1 MRKFFLTVAYLAA
14 LFSSTA
20 YAETWP
26 NRPIKLVVPYA
37 PGGYTDGTARI
48 VARFMERELGQT
60 IVVDN
65 RAGGGGII
73 GSEAVANAPNDG
85 YTLCMCSVGAIS
97 VAPVAQKTNYDPL
110 KSFRPISIV
119 TTIPQ
124 TVIVNPKLPV
134 KSIEDLV
141 AYAKANPGK
150 LNYGSS
156 GAGGLMHYS
165 VALFQTRTGTSM
177 VHVPFRGGAPAT
189 AAVVA
194 GDVDLTFTN
203 MTDALPQIEANTVRA
218 LAITSQTRSEFAPQL
233 PTIAETVLRDYSAV
247 SWNGVMGPAGMP
259 EDIVRKLSSLFEK
272 MATDP
277 EVKRQMATI
286 GASTVFTTPA
296 AFQEQINQEV
306 EQWKALLK
314 EIADKK

>member
-1 MRKFFLTVAYLAA
+1 MRKFALTIVHVAA
-14 LFSSTA
+14 LLASPA

-26 NRPIKLVVPYA
+26 SRPIKLVVPYA
-37 PGGYTDGTARI
+37 PGGYTDGVAR
-48 VARFMERELGQT
+48 VAARFMEKELGQT
-60 IVVDN
+60 VVVDN
-65 RAGGGGII
+65 RAGGGGIV
-73 GSEAVANAPNDG
+73 GSDAVANAPADG

-97 VAPVAQKTNYDPL
+97 VAPIAQKTNYDPL
-110 KSFRPISIV
+110 KSFQPISVV

-124 TVIVNPKLPV
+124 TVIVRPSLPV
-134 KSIEDLV
+134 NTIEELV

-218 LAITSQTRSEFAPQL
+218 LASTGKQRSEFAPQL
-233 PTIAETVLRDYSAV
+233 PTIAEKLLPDYSAE

-259 EDIVRKLSSLFEK
+259 EGIVRKLSSLFEK
-272 MATDP
+272 MAADR
-277 EVKRQMATI
+277 EVKKQMGTI
-286 GASTVFTTPA
+286 GASTVYITPA

-314 EIADKK
+314 EIADRK